1 MTSLFLCESG
11 MGLATFQK
19 RYFLWKSK
27 SLSHVQFFV
36 TPWTIACQ
44 APLSI
49 GFSRQEHWSGL
60 PFSSPGDLSNQ
71 GSNPCLLH
79 LLHWQAGSLPI
90 APSGKPLHCCMWYKL
105 VQPLWRTTGSFLKKQ
120 SIDNTWSSNS
130 PLEHRFQRLLL
141 TVAAQQISSAF
152 LHNVLIFRN

>member
-1 MTSLFLCESG
+1 MAKRHMKTCSILIIIRVITKSTVRYHLILVRMEIIKKSTNNTYWKEFGEKGTLLHCYACRLSCFSRVQLC
-11 MGLATFQK
+11 
-19 RYFLWKSK
+19 
-27 SLSHVQFFV
+27 V
-36 TPWTIACQ
+36 TQWTIACQ

-90 APSGKPLHCCMWYKL
+90 APSGKPLHCCM
-105 VQPLWRTTGSFLKKQ
+105 
-120 SIDNTWSSNS
+120 
-130 PLEHRFQRLLL
+130 
-141 TVAAQQISSAF
+141 
-152 LHNVLIFRN
+152 